1 MIGILILL
9 ITLFL
14 FILGVPLFVVLGIAT
29 TLCFWLIEESPLVV
43 IAQQMFTTTDS
54 FPLLAIPFFVLAG
67 GLMINGGIA
76 KRLIDF
82 ARSIVSWLPGGL
94 GITTV
99 VACMFFAAISGSSPA
114 TVAAIGMIMF
124 PALVKERYHEN
135 FALGLVTS
143 AGSLGI
149 LIPPSIPMIIYAITV
164 GVSVNKLFIAGV
176 LPGIFIGLLLAV
188 FTILTQRKS
197 DTKRVPFRIREV
209 FQRSIRG
216 FWSILLPFLILGGI
230 YTGKFTA
237 TEAAAVAVVYAFVVA
252 IFIHRETG
260 IKKIPAIFTQAAMY
274 MGAILIIIA
283 IAKSFSQFLTIQ
295 MVSYEIPEY
304 IQSHISTKWG
314 FLIMLNLLL
323 LVTGCLM
330 DIISAILI
338 LAPLTAPIAKAM
350 GVDPIHLGIIYI
362 VNLEIGY
369 LTPPIGINLFVS
381 SVIFKKSIF
390 QVIRSIL
397 PFLLLLLLGL
407 IAVTYF
413 PKLSLFLVEFYKGR

>member
-1 MIGILILL
+1 MGILIFL
-9 ITLFL
+9 ITI
-14 FILGVPLFVVLGIAT
+14 ILLVFGVPLFVVLGIAT
-29 TLCFWLIEESPLVV
+29 ALCFWLLEETPLVV
-43 IAQQMFTTTDS
+43 MAQQMFTTTDS
-54 FPLLAIPFFVLAG
+54 FPLMAIPFFVLAG
-67 GLMINGGIA
+67 AIMISGGIA
-76 KRLIDF
+76 RRLIDF
-82 ARSIVSWLPGGL
+82 ARSLVSWLPGGL

-99 VACMFFAAISGSSPA
+99 LACMFFAAISGSSPA

-124 PALVKERYHEN
+124 PALLKERYQEN
-135 FALGLVTS
+135 FSLGLVTS

-176 LPGIFIGLLLAV
+176 LPGIFIGLLLIL
-188 FTILTQRKS
+188 FTILVQRKT
-197 DTKRVPFRIREV
+197 DTERIPFRLQEV
-209 FQRSIRG
+209 FQRSIHG
-216 FWSILLPFLILGGI
+216 FWAILLPFLILGGI

-237 TEAAAVAVVYAFVVA
+237 TEAAAVAVVYAFVVEV
-252 IFIHRETG
+252 FIHRETS
-260 IKKIPAIFTQAAMY
+260 IKKIPSIITQAAVS
-274 MGAILIIIA
+274 MGTILIIIA

-314 FLIMLNLLL
+314 FLLTLNVLL

-350 GVDPIHLGIIYI
+350 GIDPVHLGIIYI

-381 SVIFKKSIF
+381 SVIFKKPIF

-413 PKLSLFLVEFYKGR
+413 PKLSLFLVELYKGM